1 MNFKK
6 LALVAAAL
14 ALSTSFAA
22 AATAADPSADGV
34 ANTAEALYATAL
46 TEFAAQG
53 TVNGDGAGAF
63 IVQETST
70 NVALIDQTGK
80 ENFGAIIQTNTSSNI
95 GSIYQIGDTN
105 RAMIY
110 QH

>member
-22 AATAADPSADGV
+22 AANADPSAEGV
-34 ANTAEALYATAL
+34 ANSAEALYATAL
-46 TEFAAQG
+46 TEFATQG

-63 IVQETST
+63 IVQETSL